1 MLFEVTDFP
10 TGNFGSIAS
19 GLPLGDIMEGVA
31 QDDMVA
37 QAVAIVAAQVPA
49 LEAGEWLRIQRND
62 PGEDYTKGL
71 FTITLSKKVLPD
83 G

>member
-1 MLFEVTDFP
+1 MTDFP
-10 TGNFGSIAS
+10 VGNLGSIS
-19 GLPLGDIMEGVA
+19 GLSDATEGIA
-31 QDDMVA
+31 RDDMVA

-62 PGEDYTKGL
+62 PAEDPTKGW
-71 FTITLSKKVLPD
+71 FTITLSKKVLPE

>member
-1 MLFEVTDFP
+1 MSDFP
-10 TGNFGSIAS
+10 TGNLGHIAS
-19 GLPLGDIMEGVA
+19 GLPLDDIAAGIA

-49 LEAGEWLRIQRND
+49 LEAGEWLRIERND
-62 PGEDYTKGL
+62 PAEDYPKGL
-71 FTITLSKKVLPD
+71 FTITLSKKVLPE